1 MIVEK
6 EVDHVKPAELA
17 AWIVEGRTDYR
28 LLDLRSEAE
37 FAAYHVP
44 TAENVPVSALPDFPL
59 LPREKVVLYSE
70 GGIHAA
76 QAWFL
81 LRAQGH
87 TAVYTVLGG
96 LDGWKDEVLFPEMPA
111 DASPQE
117 LARFERTAAVARFFG
132 GTPRTAS
139 DAAAATDGGPQM
151 PALATPASS
160 RVAQVGV
167 ARAGPRVTGLD
178 ADEEEKGRLLRL
190 PASGDDL
197 QHAHHALVFVLE
209 NVAVIHALAGLA
221 LHDLEDRPSRMAGD
235 IDGVAPGKIRLGR
248 SLRRRACGS
257 RPGTACRAGGTG
269 DPCSSGSR
277 SSTARPH

>member
-1 MIVEK
+1 MRRPVLTLNQKLAAVALVLGAGALFSQPHRGPVVKLDTRELAMIVEK

-28 LLDLRSEAE
+28 LLDLRSEPE

-59 LPREKVVLYSE
+59 LPKEKVVLYSE

-87 TAVYTVLGG
+87 AAVYTVLGG
-96 LDGWKDEVLFPEMPA
+96 LDGWKDEVLFPVMPA
-111 DASPQE
+111 GASPQE

-139 DAAAATDGGPQM
+139 DAAAATDGEPQM
-151 PALATPASS
+151 PALATPATPELP
-160 RVAQVGV
+160 RLAPPVPG
-167 ARAGPRVTGLD
+167 RASPV
-178 ADEEEKGRLLRL
+178 
-190 PASGDDL
+190 S
-197 QHAHHALVFVLE
+197 
-209 NVAVIHALAGLA
+209 
-221 LHDLEDRPSRMAGD
+221 
-235 IDGVAPGKIRLGR
+235 APTKKKKEG
-248 SLRRRACGS
+248 C
-257 RPGTACRAGGTG
+257 
-269 DPCSSGSR
+269 
-277 SSTARPH
+277 